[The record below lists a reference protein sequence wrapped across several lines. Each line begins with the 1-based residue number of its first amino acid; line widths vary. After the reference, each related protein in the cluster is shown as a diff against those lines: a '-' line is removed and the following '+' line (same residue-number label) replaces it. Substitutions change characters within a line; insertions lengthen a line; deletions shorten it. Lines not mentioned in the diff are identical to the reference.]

1 MFINYLLKY
10 FMELNLNIQVYII
23 LISLNVKLIN

>member
-10 FMELNLNIQVYII
+10 FKELNLNIQVYII
-23 LISLNVKLIN
+23 LINLNVKLFN

>member
-10 FMELNLNIQVYII
+10 FKELNLNIQVYII
-23 LISLNVKLIN
+23 LIILNVKLIN